1 MSRTAERA
9 IQVLG
14 KVTSNLQIKKE
25 QKQRS
30 LQNELDILRQFS
42 IWQEDIVQSLIF
54 MSARGSES
62 ENN

>member
-1 MSRTAERA
+1 MSRTAKRA

-25 QKQRS
+25 EKQRS
-30 LQNELDILRQFS
+30 LQNELDILRQFG